1 MTTTLRTSCTRDCPD
16 ACGLVATVEDGRITR
31 LSGDP
36 NHPVTR
42 GFLCYRVGTHYLDRH
57 YSTERLTTPLLREG
71 DRFLPISFERAIE
84 LAANQLARI
93 RSESGGA
100 AILKTQGGGSLGLLK
115 NLNAYF
121 GRLLG
126 ATETSGDVCDGAGSY
141 ADCADFGATETNS
154 LADLDN
160 ARAIILW
167 GKNPANSS
175 PHLTPHLSAARK
187 RGARLVVIDPLATRV
202 ANLADLVLKPRPGG
216 DGALALGVARL
227 LLERGAIAPEL
238 RDYAENVDAY
248 FALLR
253 SRSLESLA
261 EEADLPLR
269 AFEQL
274 AEIFQ
279 KDFPVT
285 TLVGW
290 GMQRRRNGATLIR
303 EINALH
309 ALTGNVGIPGG
320 GASFSVKRRK
330 PFDLSFL
337 TALESN
343 VPRTLPVATLG
354 PSLLRASDPPIR
366 AVIVDNHNPV
376 ASNPESLTTAHAL
389 RSREFTL
396 VLDSFL
402 TDTAQCAHLVIPT
415 TTMLEEDE
423 LVGSYGHH
431 FVSAARAVVPRLP
444 GTHTDLEI
452 YQALADRLGFGEALA
467 GSPAQWMDR
476 MLGKLRA
483 SSGGAIDRE
492 ALLAGAWRDPLTPDV
507 AFRGRVFAT
516 PTRKFHFV
524 DRHLP
529 PPTTDP
535 EFPLRF
541 QPMSTNRWQGSQLT
555 IADEQREGPL
565 KVTVHPETARGL
577 ADGARA
583 ILRSR
588 LGALEVVVEHD
599 PNYRRDT
606 VYAPR
611 ARSVALG
618 HCVNAILAAE
628 LTDFGEGAAYCDQGV
643 RLEAPTD

>member
-1 MTTTLRTSCTRDCPD
+1 MTTTVRTSCTRDCPD

-57 YSTERLTTPLLREG
+57 YSTERLTTPLLRQG
-71 DRFLPISFERAIE
+71 DRFVPISFERAIDH
-84 LAANQLARI
+84 AAQQLARI
-93 RSESGGA
+93 RSESGA
-100 AILKTQGGGSLGLLK
+100 SAILKTQGGGSLGLLK

-126 ATETSGDVCDGAGSY
+126 VTETSGDVCDGAGSY

-154 LADLDN
+154 LA
-160 ARAIILW
+160 

-175 PHLTPHLSAARK
+175 PHITPNLAAARK
-187 RGARLVVIDPLATRV
+187 RGAHIVVIDPLATRV

-227 LLERGAIAPEL
+227 LLDRGAIAPDL

-253 SRSLESLA
+253 SRSLASLA

-274 AEIFQ
+274 AELFQ
-279 KDFPVT
+279 KDAPVT

-320 GASFSVKRRK
+320 GSSFSVKRRK

-337 TALESN
+337 TALEAN

-354 PSLLRASDPPIR
+354 PSLLRATDPPIR

-376 ASNPESLTTAHAL
+376 ASNPESHTTAHAL
-389 RSREFTL
+389 RSP
-396 VLDSFL
+396 S
-402 TDTAQCAHLVIPT
+402 P
-415 TTMLEEDE
+415 
-423 LVGSYGHH
+423 
-431 FVSAARAVVPRLP
+431 AVVHIVFTPVADAVEVRVLHSGAGIP
-444 GTHTDLEI
+444 PADAER
-452 YQALADRLGFGEALA
+452 ALAPFFTTEDQGSGLGLTIARRFLHH
-467 GSPAQWMDR
+467 M
-476 MLGKLRA
+476 
-483 SSGGAIDRE
+483 GGAIALEARE
-492 ALLAGAWRDPLTPDV
+492 E
-507 AFRGRVFAT
+507 RGC
-516 PTRKFHFV
+516 
-524 DRHLP
+524 
-529 PPTTDP
+529 
-535 EFPLRF
+535 FPLLRF
-541 QPMSTNRWQGSQLT
+541 
-555 IADEQREGPL
+555 
-565 KVTVHPETARGL
+565 AR
-577 ADGARA
+577 ADG
-583 ILRSR
+583 
-588 LGALEVVVEHD
+588 
-599 PNYRRDT
+599 
-606 VYAPR
+606 
-611 ARSVALG
+611 
-618 HCVNAILAAE
+618 
-628 LTDFGEGAAYCDQGV
+628 
-643 RLEAPTD
+643 